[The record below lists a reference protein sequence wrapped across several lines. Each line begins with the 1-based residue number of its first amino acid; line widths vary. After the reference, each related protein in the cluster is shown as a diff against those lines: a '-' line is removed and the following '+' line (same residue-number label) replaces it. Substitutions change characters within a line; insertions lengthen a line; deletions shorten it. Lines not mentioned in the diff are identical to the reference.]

1 MNSNSS
7 DEIDLIYLAK
17 KLYKSRKLIIFITI
31 IFSIIGVTFALL
43 SPVKYSSDTIFITQN
58 NELNSSPLSGV
69 ASLVGINLN
78 SSNSGSEIPTT
89 MYPQIS
95 KSPKFKR
102 ILLEEIIDKKNKL
115 KFKDYIV
122 DKYNLENNDSLN
134 ISKINVTK
142 LEEACF
148 KIIDDILSIDVNLK
162 DGFITISALMH
173 NAKYSAIIANKSKN
187 ILQKI
192 IIENKIESARMN
204 LIFSENQL
212 MEKKLLFDEIHSKLA
227 NFSDSNINSI
237 NSFIINEK
245 NKLQAEFEIINAV
258 VTELSKQVEQAKLQV
273 KRDTPVF
280 STIKEAVIPNE
291 RSSPNR
297 RKIVLIFSF
306 LGLFI
311 STSYILLFK
320 HFKDFYLEI
329 TN

>member
-1 MNSNSS
+1 M
-7 DEIDLIYLAK
+7 
-17 KLYKSRKLIIFITI
+17 
-31 IFSIIGVTFALL
+31 
-43 SPVKYSSDTIFITQN
+43 
-58 NELNSSPLSGV
+58 NSSPLSGV

-148 KIIDDILSIDVNLK
+148 KIIDDILNIDVNLK

-192 IIENKIESARMN
+192 IIEI
-204 LIFSENQL
+204 
-212 MEKKLLFDEIHSKLA
+212 KLKAQE
-227 NFSDSNINSI
+227 
-237 NSFIINEK
+237 
-245 NKLQAEFEIINAV
+245 
-258 VTELSKQVEQAKLQV
+258 
-273 KRDTPVF
+273 
-280 STIKEAVIPNE
+280 
-291 RSSPNR
+291 
-297 RKIVLIFSF
+297 
-306 LGLFI
+306 
-311 STSYILLFK
+311 
-320 HFKDFYLEI
+320 
-329 TN
+329 